1 LRGTERTRQPAVE
14 VRAVCE
20 CAGVDI
26 EVLRLYAKAV
36 MVEIGRHSLE
46 LSVLLADD
54 AYVRELNRRY
64 RGVDRT
70 TNVLAFPQQDSPES
84 MPATRLLGDVV
95 ISVEKAR
102 RDSARQQIPLM
113 EELKKL
119 VVHGIL
125 HLCGYDHRKTAQGT
139 EMRRL
144 ERAVIER
151 THDHD
156 CS

>member
-1 LRGTERTRQPAVE
+1 
-14 VRAVCE
+14 VCE
-20 CAGVDI
+20 CADVDI
-26 EVLRLYAKAV
+26 EALRLYAQAV
-36 MVEIGRHSLE
+36 MVEVGHQAVE

-54 AYVRELNRRY
+54 AYVRELNREY

-70 TNVLAFPQQDSPES
+70 TNVLAFPQQESPES
-84 MPATRLLGDVV
+84 VRATRLLGDVV

-102 RDSARQQIPLM
+102 RDSAREHISLT

-125 HLCGYDHRKTAQGT
+125 HLCGHDHRTTAQGT

-144 ERAVIER
+144 ERAIIER
-151 THDHD
+151 THDHGQG
-156 CS
+156 